1 MILRHPPLLPRLRL
15 LPLRRLPPLLL
26 PVRAS
31 CAAAVGVGV
40 GVGGGVAIGGEP
52 RRVGVG
58 RLVRGREGGELLVK
72 GAAAAAG
79 GVAQQL
85 GLLARLVS
93 RVGVVSTWCGV
104 VWCAT
109 V

>member
-1 MILRHPPLLPRLRL
+1 MILRHPPLLRLLRL

-40 GVGGGVAIGGEP
+40 GVGGAIGGEP

-58 RLVRGREGGELLVK
+58 RLVRGRERGELLVK
-72 GAAAAAG
+72 GAAAAAEV
-79 GVAQQL
+79 VAQ
-85 GLLARLVS
+85 
-93 RVGVVSTWCGV
+93 
-104 VWCAT
+104 
-109 V
+109 

>member
-1 MILRHPPLLPRLRL
+1 MILRRPPLLPRLRL

-31 CAAAVGVGV
+31 CAAAVGV

-72 GAAAAAG
+72 GAAAAAEV
-79 GVAQQL
+79 VAQQL

-93 RVGVVSTWCGV
+93 RVGIVSTWCGV